1 MEDVEATNFSKVF
14 GELLPPDRLMMTP
27 GPSTLDPRVARAL
40 MATLVGHLD
49 PWFTQL
55 MLDEVQVMLRAVFRT
70 SNRVTFPIS
79 ASGSGG
85 IEAAMVN
92 LLEEGDEALICTNGA
107 FSERMAEMA
116 ERTGARVTRVVAPP
130 GRVVDPEDLRRAGQ
144 GRPIKLIGAVHG
156 ESSTSAA
163 SPLEAYREVADE
175 LGALLVVDTVS
186 TLAGM
191 PVDVED
197 MGLDVCFSGSQ
208 KALGAPPGLAP
219 ITLNERA
226 ERAIRARRRPVPSWY
241 FDLTAPMQYW
251 GRERTYHHTPPIPL
265 IYGLRE
271 ALRLVLEEGLEAR
284 WQRHR
289 DNQRALVAGIEA
301 LGLRLLVEN
310 PEERMTTVTAICV
323 PTGVDERR
331 VRMQLLDE
339 FNIEIA
345 GGFGPLRG
353 RIWRVGTMG
362 YTAQRRYVLMFLA
375 AFEKVLVDQGVR
387 VPTGAGVAAAIASY
401 GEVPKS
407 AGMRYR

>member
-55 MLDEVQVMLRAVFRT
+55 MLDEVQVMLRAVLRT

-116 ERTGARVTRVVAPP
+116 ERTGARVTRVTAPP
-130 GRVVDPEDLRRAGQ
+130 GRVVDPEDLRRAGK

-163 SPLEAYREVADE
+163 SPLAAYREVADE

-241 FDLTAPMQYW
+241 FDLTTPMQYW

-265 IYGLRE
+265 VYGLRE

-289 DNQRALVAGIEA
+289 DNQRALVAGVEA

-310 PEERMTTVTAICV
+310 PDERMTTVTAICV

-362 YTAQRRYVLMFLA
+362 YMSQRRYVLMFLA
-375 AFEKVLVDQGVR
+375 ALEKVLVDHGLR
-387 VPTGAGVAAAIASY
+387 VPSGAGVAAAIASY